1 MITVSIAIAVS
12 VTVAVPASG
21 TFRAVQYHAEVPE
34 TFLLIDVFQFGQHAA
49 IQQAAAYHEDGTVR
63 QFLDNLRV
71 GHDVDGRTVYEDIV
85 VLAAKRP
92 YQGGQLAVLQQF
104 RRVGGDGADGEDM
117 QVVVFLVGNNDFF
130 PVFDTVSQICLLYT
144 SPSPRDRTRS
154 RMPSSA

>member
-104 RRVGGDGADGEDM
+104 RRVGGTVPMGRICRLSY
-117 QVVVFLVGNNDFF
+117 FLSATMISFQFSTRF
-130 PVFDTVSQICLLYT
+130 P
-144 SPSPRDRTRS
+144 R
-154 RMPSSA
+154 

>member
-85 VLAAKRP
+85 VLAAKAPIRWPACRP
-92 YQGGQLAVLQQF
+92 PAVPSGWGGRCRWGGYAGCRISCRQQ
-104 RRVGGDGADGEDM
+104 
-117 QVVVFLVGNNDFF
+117 
-130 PVFDTVSQICLLYT
+130 
-144 SPSPRDRTRS
+144 
-154 RMPSSA
+154 